1 MVLHTARAVRGGAK
15 DIAVLQRNRG
25 RNIPHNASWL
35 KVSEINVRHIV
46 LACIVLRQQRKG
58 IGRHI
63 MKPRLKL
70 VDLQTKLVYI
80 EPDLIQ
86 VPAGRGAL
94 KIPARKKLELLVDL
108 GTEMLAHGFCALLH
122 NITKKQH
129 LWIRFVCKNAQF
141 FPHQIQPVGR
151 IRTLARYLSV

>member
-1 MVLHTARAVRGGAK
+1 
-15 DIAVLQRNRG
+15 
-25 RNIPHNASWL
+25 
-35 KVSEINVRHIV
+35 VRHIV
-46 LACIVLRQQRKG
+46 LARIVLRQQRKG

-70 VDLQTKLVYI
+70 IDLQTKLVYI

-94 KIPARKKLELLVDL
+94 KISARKKLELLVDL

-122 NITKKQH
+122 NNTKKQY

-141 FPHQIQPVGR
+141 FPHQSQPIGG
-151 IRTLARYLSV
+151 IRTLDWYLSV